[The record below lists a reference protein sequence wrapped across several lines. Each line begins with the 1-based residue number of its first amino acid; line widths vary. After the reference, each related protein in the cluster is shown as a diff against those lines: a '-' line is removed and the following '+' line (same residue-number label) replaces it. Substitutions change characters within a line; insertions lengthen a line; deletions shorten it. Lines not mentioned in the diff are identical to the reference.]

1 MLLECTQCYKPHCT
15 DFPGDIFMP
24 NEATSTVLERWAPKF
39 FIIWTGQAFSLIGS
53 SLVQFALVWWMT
65 RTTGSAT
72 VLATATLLALLPQIL
87 LGPFVGALV
96 DRWNRRIIMIVADT
110 SIAVAT
116 GVLIVLFSTGLVQV
130 WHVYVILLV
139 RSLGG
144 AFHYPAM
151 AASTSLMVPRSQLAR
166 VAGLNQTLQGLLSV
180 FSPPLGA
187 LLIGL
192 LPMHG
197 VLAIDIGT
205 ALLAVLPLL
214 FLSIPNPPRQTA
226 VADGT
231 ARKTS
236 YWHDLR
242 EGFTYVV
249 KWPGLLGL
257 ILLAMMLNFL
267 LVPSSSLTPLVVTKV
282 YGKGVVEL
290 GWTETLFG
298 VGVILGGLVLSAWG
312 GFKRK
317 IVTSLAG
324 VLGIGAGVML
334 VGLAPDNLFYL
345 ILVANFII
353 GVTQV
358 FANGPLTAIFQSA
371 IEPDMQ
377 GRVLSLIGAGA
388 AAMMPLSLLVAG
400 PLSDRLGVRFWYLL
414 GGGLCILVTLIAFTI
429 PAIMNIENNR
439 LPPKPSPEAEPL
451 E

>member
-1 MLLECTQCYKPHCT
+1 
-15 DFPGDIFMP
+15 
-24 NEATSTVLERWAPKF
+24 
-39 FIIWTGQAFSLIGS
+39 
-53 SLVQFALVWWMT
+53 
-65 RTTGSAT
+65 
-72 VLATATLLALLPQIL
+72 
-87 LGPFVGALV
+87 
-96 DRWNRRIIMIVADT
+96 
-110 SIAVAT
+110 
-116 GVLIVLFSTGLVQV
+116 
-130 WHVYVILLV
+130 
-139 RSLGG
+139 
-144 AFHYPAM
+144 
-151 AASTSLMVPRSQLAR
+151 MVPRSQLAR
-166 VAGLNQTLQGLLSV
+166 VAGLNQTLQGLLSI

-192 LPMHG
+192 LPMHSL
-197 VLAIDIGT
+197 LAIDIGT
-205 ALLAVLPLL
+205 AILAVLPLL
-214 FLSIPNPPRQTA
+214 FLSIPKPPRQTA

-231 ARKTS
+231 TRKTS

-324 VLGIGAGVML
+324 VLGIGAGVLL
-334 VGLAPDNLFYL
+334 VGVAPGNLFYL
-345 ILVANFII
+345 ILVENFIM

-358 FANGPLTAIFQSA
+358 FANGPLTAIFQSV

-377 GRVLSLIGAGA
+377 GRMLSLIGAGA
-388 AAMMPLSLLVAG
+388 TAMMPLSLLVAG

-439 LPPKPSPEAEPL
+439 QRPQPSPGVHPPE
-451 E
+451 

>member
-1 MLLECTQCYKPHCT
+1 
-15 DFPGDIFMP
+15 
-24 NEATSTVLERWAPKF
+24 
-39 FIIWTGQAFSLIGS
+39 
-53 SLVQFALVWWMT
+53 
-65 RTTGSAT
+65 
-72 VLATATLLALLPQIL
+72 
-87 LGPFVGALV
+87 
-96 DRWNRRIIMIVADT
+96 
-110 SIAVAT
+110 
-116 GVLIVLFSTGLVQV
+116 
-130 WHVYVILLV
+130 
-139 RSLGG
+139 
-144 AFHYPAM
+144 
-151 AASTSLMVPRSQLAR
+151 MVPRSQLAR
-166 VAGLNQTLQGLLSV
+166 VAGLNQTLQGLLSI

-192 LPMHG
+192 LPMHSL
-197 VLAIDIGT
+197 LAIDIGT
-205 ALLAVLPLL
+205 AILAVLPLL
-214 FLSIPNPPRQTA
+214 FLSIPKPPRQTA

-231 ARKTS
+231 TRKTS

-324 VLGIGAGVML
+324 VLGIGAGVLL
-334 VGLAPDNLFYL
+334 VGVAPGNLFYL
-345 ILVANFII
+345 ILVANFIM

-358 FANGPLTAIFQSA
+358 FANGPLTAIFQSV

-377 GRVLSLIGAGA
+377 GRMLSLIGAGA
-388 AAMMPLSLLVAG
+388 TAMMPLSLLVAG

-439 LPPKPSPEAEPL
+439 QRPQPSPGVHPPE
-451 E
+451 